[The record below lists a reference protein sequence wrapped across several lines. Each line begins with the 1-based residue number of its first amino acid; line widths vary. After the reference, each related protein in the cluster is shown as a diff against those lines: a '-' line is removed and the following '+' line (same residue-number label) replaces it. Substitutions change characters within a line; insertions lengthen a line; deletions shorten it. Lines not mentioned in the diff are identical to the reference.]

1 MKYLNISD
9 KIKLDNIIYNYD
21 IKKEKY
27 FLDILSDYIDIYK
40 YIYILQNIEEYKYK
54 NIINY
59 INHKWIKSQNILMNK
74 YNFKKYN
81 KANIKIEYDITF
93 DKFNKILTD
102 FIDNNI
108 TSGIFVFNLIN
119 SYLF

>member
-27 FLDILSDYIDIYK
+27 FLDILSNYTDIYK
-40 YIYILQNIEEYKYK
+40 YIYIIKDIEEYKYK

-81 KANIKIEYDITF
+81 KKNIKIEYDITF
-93 DKFNKILTD
+93 DKFNKILID

-108 TSGIFVFNLIN
+108 TISIFVFNLIN

>member
-9 KIKLDNIIYNYD
+9 KIKLNNIIYNYD

-108 TSGIFVFNLIN
+108 TSGIFVLNLIN

>member
-9 KIKLDNIIYNYD
+9 KIKLDNITYNYD

>member
-9 KIKLDNIIYNYD
+9 KIKLNNIIYNYD

-81 KANIKIEYDITF
+81 KTNIKIEYDITF

>member
-9 KIKLDNIIYNYD
+9 KIKLDSIIYNYD

-27 FLDILSDYIDIYK
+27 FLDILSNYTDIYK
-40 YIYILQNIEEYKYK
+40 YIYIIKDIEEYKYK

-81 KANIKIEYDITF
+81 KKNIKIEYDITF
-93 DKFNKILTD
+93 DKFNKILID

-108 TSGIFVFNLIN
+108 TISIFVFNLIN
-119 SYLF
+119 LYLF

>member
-1 MKYLNISD
+1 MKYLYISD
-9 KIKLDNIIYNYD
+9 KINLNNIIYNKD
-21 IKKEKY
+21 IKSEKY

-40 YIYILQNIEEYKYK
+40 YISIIKDIEEYKYK

-59 INHKWIKSQNILMNK
+59 INHKWIRSQNILMNK
-74 YNFKKYN
+74 YNFQKYN
-81 KANIKIEYDITF
+81 KKNIKIEYDITF

>member
-1 MKYLNISD
+1 MKYLNISN

-40 YIYILQNIEEYKYK
+40 YISIIKDIEEYKYK

-59 INHKWIKSQNILMNK
+59 INHKWIRSQNILMNK
-74 YNFKKYN
+74 YNFQKYN
-81 KANIKIEYDITF
+81 KKNIKIEYDITF

>member
-1 MKYLNISD
+1 MKYLNISN

-40 YIYILQNIEEYKYK
+40 YISFIIDIEEYKYK

-59 INHKWIKSQNILMNK
+59 INHKWIRSQNILMNK
-74 YNFKKYN
+74 YNFQKYN
-81 KANIKIEYDITF
+81 KKNIKIEYDITF